1 MPKNFSTLLFS
12 DVKTLKLQD
21 MTQFTEVYV
30 DNAISMS
37 KNQKLI
43 NYWGYGATMAE
54 DFFKI
59 YV

>member
-1 MPKNFSTLLFS
+1 MPKNFSTLLYS

-43 NYWGYGATMAE
+43 NY
-54 DFFKI
+54 
-59 YV
+59 